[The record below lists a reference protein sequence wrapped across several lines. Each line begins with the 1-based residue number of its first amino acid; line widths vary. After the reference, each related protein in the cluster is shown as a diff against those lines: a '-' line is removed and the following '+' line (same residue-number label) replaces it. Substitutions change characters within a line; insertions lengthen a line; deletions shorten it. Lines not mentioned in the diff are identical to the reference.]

1 VWAVSLCVQSI
12 NILSQRKTLYS
23 YGQRGLPMCHRAG
36 TYELHG
42 EAVQTRASRLPL
54 KQYPLKMATR
64 SPPWLPLQ
72 RVFIVVVICRLLLLK
87 GSGHRFP
94 QARRPC
100 QEDHMRAVPLNV
112 RSIPTAQLRQAGGCS
127 MAPLTGRVVPGPSLC
142 AISHS
147 RQGRQRKE
155 LPPAACTLMAPV
167 STARRR
173 LIPQPC
179 CERCPAGAAGRGG

>member
-1 VWAVSLCVQSI
+1 MWAVSLCVQSI

-23 YGQRGLPMCHRAG
+23 YGQRGLPMCHRVG

-94 QARRPC
+94 PGATPVPGGPHLLPC
-100 QEDHMRAVPLNV
+100 PWTSGPSPQPSCDGRGVALLPLSQGGSFLATVCV
-112 RSIPTAQLRQAGGCS
+112 RSHTPSRDAREKNYLLR
-127 MAPLTGRVVPGPSLC
+127 PLMV
-142 AISHS
+142 
-147 RQGRQRKE
+147 
-155 LPPAACTLMAPV
+155 PV

-179 CERCPAGAAGRGG
+179 CERCPAGAAGRVW